1 MTLSSPLAQTDPW
14 QLPLAALDPSHPD
27 LYQFELHGPWFARLR
42 RESPVHYTA
51 ESAFGPF
58 WSITRHADIAQ
69 VELNHEVFSNSPAIV
84 LGDPPA
90 DFAPPMFIQMD
101 PPRHSE
107 ERAAVLPAVSAARMK
122 ELEVLIR
129 GRVGAIL
136 DGLPVGETFNWVDH
150 VSREL
155 TTQMLATLFDFPWE
169 DRHLLPFWSD
179 ATTTTD
185 IVGAET
191 DEAERRRVL
200 GDCLAYFARLWQERA
215 AVSEPRFD
223 FISLLAHN
231 PKTRDMINDPMEF
244 LGNLMLLI
252 VGGNDTTRNSISG
265 GVLAMHRH
273 PGQMERL
280 RADRSLLP
288 NAVSEIIRWQTPV
301 AHMRRTAKRDFS
313 FQGQEIRAG
322 DKVVMW
328 YASANRDEA
337 VFDDAGRFD
346 ITRRNAREH
355 LSFGHG
361 IHRCLGSRVAEMQL
375 RILWDEILNR
385 YARIEVVGEPQRFQS
400 NFLQG
405 YTELMVN
412 VVRL

>member
-1 MTLSSPLAQTDPW
+1 MTTPSPLAKTDPW
-14 QLPLAALDPSHPD
+14 QLPLASLDPSHPD
-27 LYQFELHGPWFARLR
+27 LYQYELHGPLFARLR

-51 ESAFGPF
+51 DSPFGSF

-84 LGDPPA
+84 IGDPPT

-129 GRVGAIL
+129 SRVGAIL

-179 ATTTTD
+179 ATTTSD
-185 IVGAET
+185 LVGADT

-200 GDCLAYFARLWQERA
+200 GECLAYFARLWQERA
-215 AVSEPRFD
+215 SATEPRFD

-231 PKTRDMINDPMEF
+231 PKTRDMINDPMEL

-273 PGQMERL
+273 PGQLEAL
-280 RADRSLLP
+280 RADRSLIP

-313 FQGQEIRAG
+313 FQGQDIRAG

-337 VFDDAGRFD
+337 VFEDAGRFD

-385 YARIEVVGEPQRFQS
+385 YTRIEVVGEPQRFQS

-405 YTELMVN
+405 YTELLVN
-412 VVRL
+412 VVPL